1 MSEFLDDPS
10 VLTKEKLKSALL
22 ANDVSLPNGEQKK
35 DVYVQLYLKNLTAQ
49 NKKKSAPP
57 EAFSSDDELPAPV
70 VSNRS
75 RSGRKATRKT
85 DKPRPD
91 EVDVLELSDDDL
103 REQLQKYGVSVGPI
117 VASTRN
123 LYERKLQKLLDE
135 GPPEAA
141 PSPVAITET
150 DGNHNGN
157 TEFDHYSDK
166 EEETAPP
173 EPEPEPEPSTVV
185 VVERPL
191 RSRGKTPVTT
201 RTRSSQHNRRVALVE
216 EERLLD
222 EKEEEDEEEEQRLN
236 IKRRFRR
243 ASPQL
248 ELAMSASDDI
258 DFPDF
263 PLSPVKPHIGDWR
276 AELSEVLLMDKTFK
290 SAPVESYDMDST
302 MPCRPAQ
309 ENGTSQKVRD
319 PQTARTGDNH
329 QDCLSSQQKDKRG
342 GTFTGSTDS
351 VTKVPVV
358 YLHDISHNKAKLPDP
373 RPPVVL
379 KPSEPSVFADA
390 NEGPQHNTAG
400 RFVSSITS
408 LGSCHEDS
416 PAPLATRQGSASSQT
431 RHRKTQV
438 SQTVEQVS
446 KESTTEVHKVDGRQQ
461 KITPF
466 LHPTTPLRGQ
476 SDSPRKAGIE
486 KVSTVE
492 TPKADAR
499 NMLKEMFP
507 NDVNTPTGISATCR
521 RPIRGAAARAGIST
535 DSWLDESRLRLSE
548 TNYSSSSSSY
558 VESRPSTR
566 LLSSPPPAS
575 TYSSS
580 ASALRQTPASVLT
593 ARAPISG
600 VPARRRRWLP
610 VWAQVLAFGV
620 LAGFLFLVYQA
631 METNESNPFGFLGQQ
646 AEDAPA
652 GQTSK

>member
-201 RTRSSQHNRRVALVE
+201 RTRSSQHNR
-216 EERLLD
+216 
-222 EKEEEDEEEEQRLN
+222 
-236 IKRRFRR
+236 
-243 ASPQL
+243 
-248 ELAMSASDDI
+248 
-258 DFPDF
+258 
-263 PLSPVKPHIGDWR
+263 
-276 AELSEVLLMDKTFK
+276 
-290 SAPVESYDMDST
+290 
-302 MPCRPAQ
+302 
-309 ENGTSQKVRD
+309 
-319 PQTARTGDNH
+319 
-329 QDCLSSQQKDKRG
+329 RG

>member
-22 ANDVSLPNGEQKK
+22 ANNVSLPNGEQKK

-57 EAFSSDDELPAPV
+57 EAFSSDEELPAPV

-91 EVDVLELSDDDL
+91 EVDVLELSDEDL
-103 REQLQKYGVSVGPI
+103 REQLQKYGISVGPI
-117 VASTRN
+117 VASTRK
-123 LYERKLQKLLDE
+123 LYEKKLQKLLDE
-135 GPPEAA
+135 GPPEAVA
-141 PSPVAITET
+141 PPVAITET
-150 DGNHNGN
+150 DGNHNGS

-166 EEETAPP
+166 EEETAAP
-173 EPEPEPEPSTVV
+173 EPEPEPEPAPV

-201 RTRSSQHNRRVALVE
+201 RARSSQHNR
-216 EERLLD
+216 
-222 EKEEEDEEEEQRLN
+222 
-236 IKRRFRR
+236 
-243 ASPQL
+243 
-248 ELAMSASDDI
+248 

-263 PLSPVKPHIGDWR
+263 PLSPVKPHVGEWR
-276 AELSEVLLMDKTFK
+276 TELSE
-290 SAPVESYDMDST
+290 
-302 MPCRPAQ
+302 
-309 ENGTSQKVRD
+309 
-319 PQTARTGDNH
+319 
-329 QDCLSSQQKDKRG
+329 
-342 GTFTGSTDS
+342 
-351 VTKVPVV
+351 
-358 YLHDISHNKAKLPDP
+358 
-373 RPPVVL
+373 
-379 KPSEPSVFADA
+379 
-390 NEGPQHNTAG
+390 
-400 RFVSSITS
+400 
-408 LGSCHEDS
+408 
-416 PAPLATRQGSASSQT
+416 
-431 RHRKTQV
+431 
-438 SQTVEQVS
+438 
-446 KESTTEVHKVDGRQQ
+446 
-461 KITPF
+461 
-466 LHPTTPLRGQ
+466 
-476 SDSPRKAGIE
+476 IE

-499 NMLKEMFP
+499 DMLKEMFP

-535 DSWLDESRLRLSE
+535 DSWLDDSRLRLTE

-566 LLSSPPPAS
+566 LLSSPLPAS
-575 TYSSS
+575 TYSS
-580 ASALRQTPASVLT
+580 ASTLRQAPASVLT

-610 VWAQVLAFGV
+610 VWAQVLVFGV

-631 METNESNPFGFLGQQ
+631 METNESNPFGFLAQQ
-646 AEDAPA
+646 AEEAPA

>member
-22 ANDVSLPNGEQKK
+22 ANNVSLPNGEQKK

-57 EAFSSDDELPAPV
+57 EAFSSDEELPAPV

-91 EVDVLELSDDDL
+91 EVDVLELSDEDL
-103 REQLQKYGVSVGPI
+103 REQLQKYGISVGPI
-117 VASTRN
+117 VASTRK
-123 LYERKLQKLLDE
+123 LYEKKLQKLLDE
-135 GPPEAA
+135 GPPEAVA
-141 PSPVAITET
+141 PPVAITET
-150 DGNHNGN
+150 DGNHNGS

-166 EEETAPP
+166 EEETAAP
-173 EPEPEPEPSTVV
+173 EPEPEPEPAPV

-201 RTRSSQHNRRVALVE
+201 RARSSQHNRRVAPVE
-216 EERLLD
+216 EKPQLLD
-222 EKEEEDEEEEQRLN
+222 EEEDEEEPRLN
-236 IKRRFRR
+236 IKRSFRR
-243 ASPQL
+243 ASTLL
-248 ELAMSASDDI
+248 ELAMIASDDI

-263 PLSPVKPHIGDWR
+263 PLSPVKPHVGEWR
-276 AELSEVLLMDKTFK
+276 TELSEVLLMDKTFK
-290 SAPVESYDMDST
+290 SPPVESYTMGST
-302 MPCRPAQ
+302 MPYRPAQ
-309 ENGTSQKVRD
+309 NGTFQKVRD
-319 PQTARTGDNH
+319 PQTVQPSARTGNNH
-329 QDCLSSQQKDKRG
+329 QNSSSSRQKDKRG

-351 VTKVPVV
+351 LTKVPVV
-358 YLHDISHNKAKLPDP
+358 YLHDISHTKAKLPDP
-373 RPPVVL
+373 RPPVVI

-390 NEGPQHNTAG
+390 IEGSQHYTAG
-400 RFVSSITS
+400 HLISSITS
-408 LGSCHEDS
+408 VGSCHEDS
-416 PAPLATRQGSASSQT
+416 SAPPSTRQGSASGQP

-438 SQTVEQVS
+438 SQTIEQVS
-446 KESTTEVHKVDGRQQ
+446 KESTTEVHKVDGRQK

-466 LHPTTPLRGQ
+466 LFPMTPLRGQ
-476 SDSPRKAGIE
+476 SDSPSKTGIE

-499 NMLKEMFP
+499 DMLKEMFP

-535 DSWLDESRLRLSE
+535 DSWLDDSRLRLTE

-566 LLSSPPPAS
+566 LLSSPLPAS
-575 TYSSS
+575 TYSS
-580 ASALRQTPASVLT
+580 ASTLRQAPASVLT

-610 VWAQVLAFGV
+610 VWAQVLVFGV

-631 METNESNPFGFLGQQ
+631 METNESNPFGFLAQQ
-646 AEDAPA
+646 AEEAPA

>member
-22 ANDVSLPNGEQKK
+22 ANNVSLPNGEQKK

-57 EAFSSDDELPAPV
+57 EAFSSDEELPAPV

-91 EVDVLELSDDDL
+91 EVDVLELSDEDL
-103 REQLQKYGVSVGPI
+103 REQLQKYGISVGPI
-117 VASTRN
+117 VASTRK
-123 LYERKLQKLLDE
+123 LYEKKLQKLLDE
-135 GPPEAA
+135 GPPEAVA
-141 PSPVAITET
+141 PPVAITET
-150 DGNHNGN
+150 DGNHNGS

-166 EEETAPP
+166 EEETAAP
-173 EPEPEPEPSTVV
+173 EPEPEPEPAPV

-201 RTRSSQHNRRVALVE
+201 RTRSSQHNR
-216 EERLLD
+216 
-222 EKEEEDEEEEQRLN
+222 
-236 IKRRFRR
+236 
-243 ASPQL
+243 
-248 ELAMSASDDI
+248 

-263 PLSPVKPHIGDWR
+263 PLSPVKPHVGEWR
-276 AELSEVLLMDKTFK
+276 TELGE
-290 SAPVESYDMDST
+290 
-302 MPCRPAQ
+302 

-319 PQTARTGDNH
+319 PQTVQPSARTGNNH
-329 QDCLSSQQKDKRG
+329 QNSLSSRQKDKRG

-351 VTKVPVV
+351 LTKVPVV
-358 YLHDISHNKAKLPDP
+358 YLHDISHTKDKLPDP
-373 RPPVVL
+373 RPPVVI

-390 NEGPQHNTAG
+390 IEGSQHYTAG
-400 RFVSSITS
+400 HLISSITS
-408 LGSCHEDS
+408 VGSCHKDS
-416 PAPLATRQGSASSQT
+416 SAPLSTRQGSASGQP

-438 SQTVEQVS
+438 SQTIEQ
-446 KESTTEVHKVDGRQQ
+446 
-461 KITPF
+461 
-466 LHPTTPLRGQ
+466 
-476 SDSPRKAGIE
+476 IE

-499 NMLKEMFP
+499 DMLKEMFP

-535 DSWLDESRLRLSE
+535 DSWLDDSRLRLTE

-566 LLSSPPPAS
+566 LLSSPLPAS
-575 TYSSS
+575 TYSS
-580 ASALRQTPASVLT
+580 ASTLRQAPASVLT

-610 VWAQVLAFGV
+610 VWAQVLVFGV

-631 METNESNPFGFLGQQ
+631 METNESNPFGFLAQQ
-646 AEDAPA
+646 AEEAPA

>member
-22 ANDVSLPNGEQKK
+22 ANNVSLPNGEQKK

-57 EAFSSDDELPAPV
+57 EAFSSDEELPAPV

-91 EVDVLELSDDDL
+91 EVDVLELSDEDL
-103 REQLQKYGVSVGPI
+103 REQLQKYGISVGPI
-117 VASTRN
+117 VASTRK
-123 LYERKLQKLLDE
+123 LYEKKLQKLLDE
-135 GPPEAA
+135 GPPEAVA
-141 PSPVAITET
+141 PPVAITET
-150 DGNHNGN
+150 DGNHNGS

-166 EEETAPP
+166 EEETAAP
-173 EPEPEPEPSTVV
+173 EPEPEPEPAPV

-201 RTRSSQHNRRVALVE
+201 RARSSQHNR
-216 EERLLD
+216 
-222 EKEEEDEEEEQRLN
+222 
-236 IKRRFRR
+236 
-243 ASPQL
+243 
-248 ELAMSASDDI
+248 
-258 DFPDF
+258 
-263 PLSPVKPHIGDWR
+263 
-276 AELSEVLLMDKTFK
+276 
-290 SAPVESYDMDST
+290 
-302 MPCRPAQ
+302 
-309 ENGTSQKVRD
+309 
-319 PQTARTGDNH
+319 
-329 QDCLSSQQKDKRG
+329 RG

-351 VTKVPVV
+351 LT
-358 YLHDISHNKAKLPDP
+358 KAKLPDP
-373 RPPVVL
+373 RPLVVI

-390 NEGPQHNTAG
+390 IEGSQHYTAG
-400 RFVSSITS
+400 HLISSITS
-408 LGSCHEDS
+408 VGSCHEDS
-416 PAPLATRQGSASSQT
+416 SAPLSTRQGSASGQP

-438 SQTVEQVS
+438 SQTIEQVS
-446 KESTTEVHKVDGRQQ
+446 KESTTEVHKVDGRQK

-466 LHPTTPLRGQ
+466 LFPMTPLRGQ
-476 SDSPRKAGIE
+476 SDSPSKTGIE

-499 NMLKEMFP
+499 DMLKEMFP

-535 DSWLDESRLRLSE
+535 DSWLDDSRLRLTE

-566 LLSSPPPAS
+566 LLSSPLPAS
-575 TYSSS
+575 TYSS
-580 ASALRQTPASVLT
+580 ASTLRQAPASVLT

-610 VWAQVLAFGV
+610 VWAQVLVFGV

-631 METNESNPFGFLGQQ
+631 METNESNPFGFLAQQ
-646 AEDAPA
+646 AEEAPA

>member
-22 ANDVSLPNGEQKK
+22 ANNVSLPNGEQKK

-57 EAFSSDDELPAPV
+57 EAFSSDEELPAPV

-91 EVDVLELSDDDL
+91 EVDVLELSDEDL
-103 REQLQKYGVSVGPI
+103 REQLQKYGISVGPI
-117 VASTRN
+117 VASTRK
-123 LYERKLQKLLDE
+123 LYEKKLQKLLDE
-135 GPPEAA
+135 GPPEAVA
-141 PSPVAITET
+141 PPVAITET
-150 DGNHNGN
+150 DGNHNGS

-166 EEETAPP
+166 EEETAAP
-173 EPEPEPEPSTVV
+173 EPEPEPEPAPV

-201 RTRSSQHNRRVALVE
+201 RTRSSQHNR
-216 EERLLD
+216 
-222 EKEEEDEEEEQRLN
+222 
-236 IKRRFRR
+236 
-243 ASPQL
+243 
-248 ELAMSASDDI
+248 

-263 PLSPVKPHIGDWR
+263 PLSPVKPHVGEWR
-276 AELSEVLLMDKTFK
+276 TELGE
-290 SAPVESYDMDST
+290 
-302 MPCRPAQ
+302 
-309 ENGTSQKVRD
+309 
-319 PQTARTGDNH
+319 
-329 QDCLSSQQKDKRG
+329 RG

-351 VTKVPVV
+351 LTKVPVV
-358 YLHDISHNKAKLPDP
+358 YLHDISHTKDKLPDP
-373 RPPVVL
+373 RPPVVI

-390 NEGPQHNTAG
+390 IEGSQHYTAG
-400 RFVSSITS
+400 HLISSITS
-408 LGSCHEDS
+408 VGSCHKDS
-416 PAPLATRQGSASSQT
+416 SAPLSTRQGSASGQP

-438 SQTVEQVS
+438 SQTIEQVS
-446 KESTTEVHKVDGRQQ
+446 KESTTEVHKVDGQQQ

-466 LHPTTPLRGQ
+466 LFPMTPLRGQ
-476 SDSPRKAGIE
+476 SDSPSKTGIE

-499 NMLKEMFP
+499 DMLKEMFP

-535 DSWLDESRLRLSE
+535 DSWLDDSRLRLTE

-566 LLSSPPPAS
+566 LLSSPLPAS
-575 TYSSS
+575 TYSS
-580 ASALRQTPASVLT
+580 ASTLRQAPASVLT

-610 VWAQVLAFGV
+610 VWAQVLVFGV

-631 METNESNPFGFLGQQ
+631 METNESNPFGFLAQQ
-646 AEDAPA
+646 AEEAPA

>member
-201 RTRSSQHNRRVALVE
+201 RTRSSQHNR
-216 EERLLD
+216 
-222 EKEEEDEEEEQRLN
+222 
-236 IKRRFRR
+236 
-243 ASPQL
+243 
-248 ELAMSASDDI
+248 
-258 DFPDF
+258 
-263 PLSPVKPHIGDWR
+263 
-276 AELSEVLLMDKTFK
+276 
-290 SAPVESYDMDST
+290 
-302 MPCRPAQ
+302 
-309 ENGTSQKVRD
+309 
-319 PQTARTGDNH
+319 
-329 QDCLSSQQKDKRG
+329 
-342 GTFTGSTDS
+342 
-351 VTKVPVV
+351 
-358 YLHDISHNKAKLPDP
+358 
-373 RPPVVL
+373 
-379 KPSEPSVFADA
+379 
-390 NEGPQHNTAG
+390 
-400 RFVSSITS
+400 
-408 LGSCHEDS
+408 
-416 PAPLATRQGSASSQT
+416 
-431 RHRKTQV
+431 
-438 SQTVEQVS
+438 
-446 KESTTEVHKVDGRQQ
+446 
-461 KITPF
+461 
-466 LHPTTPLRGQ
+466 
-476 SDSPRKAGIE
+476 IE

>member
-22 ANDVSLPNGEQKK
+22 ANNVSLPNGEQKK

-57 EAFSSDDELPAPV
+57 EAFSSDEELPAPV

-91 EVDVLELSDDDL
+91 EVDVLELSDEDL
-103 REQLQKYGVSVGPI
+103 REQLQKYGISVGPI
-117 VASTRN
+117 VASTRK
-123 LYERKLQKLLDE
+123 LYEKKLQKLLDE
-135 GPPEAA
+135 GPPEAVA
-141 PSPVAITET
+141 PPVAITET
-150 DGNHNGN
+150 DGNHNGS

-166 EEETAPP
+166 EEETAAP
-173 EPEPEPEPSTVV
+173 EPEPEPEPAPV

-201 RTRSSQHNRRVALVE
+201 RARSSQHNRRVAPVE
-216 EERLLD
+216 EKPQLLD
-222 EKEEEDEEEEQRLN
+222 EEEDEEEPRLN
-236 IKRRFRR
+236 IKRSFRR
-243 ASPQL
+243 ASTLL
-248 ELAMSASDDI
+248 ELAMIASDDI

-263 PLSPVKPHIGDWR
+263 PLSPVKPHVGEWR
-276 AELSEVLLMDKTFK
+276 TELSEVLLMDKTFK
-290 SAPVESYDMDST
+290 SPPVESYTMGST
-302 MPCRPAQ
+302 MPYRPAQ
-309 ENGTSQKVRD
+309 
-319 PQTARTGDNH
+319 
-329 QDCLSSQQKDKRG
+329 RG

-351 VTKVPVV
+351 LTKVPVV
-358 YLHDISHNKAKLPDP
+358 YLHDISHTKAKLPDP
-373 RPPVVL
+373 RPPVVI

-390 NEGPQHNTAG
+390 IEGSQHYTAG
-400 RFVSSITS
+400 HLISSITS
-408 LGSCHEDS
+408 VGSCHEDS
-416 PAPLATRQGSASSQT
+416 SAPPSTRQGSASGQP

-438 SQTVEQVS
+438 SQTIEQVS
-446 KESTTEVHKVDGRQQ
+446 KESTTEVHKVDGRQK

-466 LHPTTPLRGQ
+466 LFPMTPLRGQ
-476 SDSPRKAGIE
+476 SDSPSKTGIE

-499 NMLKEMFP
+499 DMLKEMFP

-535 DSWLDESRLRLSE
+535 DSWLDDSRLRLTE

-566 LLSSPPPAS
+566 LLSSPLPAS
-575 TYSSS
+575 TYSS
-580 ASALRQTPASVLT
+580 ASTLRQAPASVLT

-610 VWAQVLAFGV
+610 VWAQVLVFGV

-631 METNESNPFGFLGQQ
+631 METNESNPFGFLAQQ
-646 AEDAPA
+646 AEEAPA